1 MARVWQ
7 IQEAKNK
14 FSEVVD
20 EAIKHGPQIIT
31 KRGVETVIVL
41 SYAEYRKA
49 MLNQKRLS
57 DFFCES
63 PLAKVDLDLRRDKS
77 GLRADTATAL

>member
-7 IQEAKNK
+7 LQEAKNK

-20 EAIKHGPQIIT
+20 DAIKQGPQIIT

-41 SYAEYRKA
+41 SYAEYRKV

-57 DFFCES
+57 DFFRES
-63 PLAKVDLDLRRDKS
+63 PLAEVDLDLRRDRS
-77 GLRADTATAL
+77 GLRKGAAL

>member
-14 FSEVVD
+14 LSEVIN

-31 KRGVETVIVL
+31 RRGVEAVIVL

-49 MLNQKRLS
+49 MLNQTKLS
-57 DFFCES
+57 DFFRES
-63 PLAKVDLDLRRDKS
+63 PLAEVDLDLRRDRS
-77 GLRADTATAL
+77 GLRKDIPL

>member
-14 FSEVVD
+14 LSEVV
-20 EAIKHGPQIIT
+20 EESIKHGPQIIT

-49 MLNQKRLS
+49 MLNQKS
-57 DFFCES
+57 S
-63 PLAKVDLDLRRDKS
+63 PTFSVNPR
-77 GLRADTATAL
+77 